1 MIRIGIAGA
10 RGRMGMMNIE
20 SVFNDAELTLSAALE
35 ITGHPA
41 IGRDIGM
48 FFGRNDINVP
58 ITDDAA
64 KFLESADVVIDFTG
78 RDASLALM
86 EKAAS
91 MQKKYVL
98 GSTGFSDA
106 DKARIGE
113 FARRMP
119 VVFASNMSV
128 GVNVLFSLVER
139 AAKLLGGYEVEII
152 EAHHDKKKDAPSGT
166 ALTLAETVAKGLSL
180 SLKENAVYG
189 RSGMVGARKANEI
202 GIHAVR
208 AGDIV
213 GEHTVMF
220 CTDGERIEITHK
232 AHSRKNFSL
241 GAMQAAK
248 WLSSRGNG
256 LYSMRD
262 VLGL

>member
-20 SVFNDAELTLSAALE
+20 SVLNDKELTFTAALE
-35 ITGHPA
+35 RAGHPDIGKNIGMF
-41 IGRDIGM
+41 IGRDI
-48 FFGRNDINVP
+48 DVP
-58 ITDDAA
+58 VTDNADD
-64 KFLESADVVIDFTG
+64 FLSHCDVVIDFTA

-86 EKAAS
+86 AKAAAA
-91 MQKKYVL
+91 KKAYVL
-98 GSTGFSDA
+98 GSTGFSDD
-106 DKARIGE
+106 DKARISE
-113 FARRMP
+113 LAKTMP

-128 GVNVLFSLVER
+128 GVNVLFALVER
-139 AAKLLGGYEVEII
+139 AAALLGGYEVEII
-152 EAHHDKKKDAPSGT
+152 EAHHNKKKDAPSGT
-166 ALTLAETVAKGLSL
+166 ALSLAETVAKGFSL
-180 SLKENAVYG
+180 SLKDNAVHG
-189 RSGMVGARKANEI
+189 RSGMTGERKKNEI

-213 GEHTVMF
+213 GEHTVIF
-220 CTDGERIEITHK
+220 CSEGERIEVTHK

-248 WLSSRGNG
+248 WLTTKKSG
-256 LYSMRD
+256 LFSMRD